1 MLYDNVQFISLM
13 AKYFKISSD
22 KYFERKIKQSYHF
35 LMNNFIS
42 KDSGL
47 LGSAFDADSDGIEG
61 KYYVY
66 KYDEIKDIKDINKF
80 FDVKPQGNWEG
91 QIILEELKE
100 PNKKVIE
107 DLFKIRQK
115 RRKPFFDN
123 KTQLDHN
130 CIWISS
136 LITLHSV
143 FPQENYLTV
152 AENFLK

>member
-22 KYFERKIKQSYHF
+22 KYFERKIKQCYHF

-80 FDVKPQGNWEG
+80 
-91 QIILEELKE
+91 
-100 PNKKVIE
+100 
-107 DLFKIRQK
+107 
-115 RRKPFFDN
+115 
-123 KTQLDHN
+123 
-130 CIWISS
+130 
-136 LITLHSV
+136 
-143 FPQENYLTV
+143 
-152 AENFLK
+152 